1 MWKPKLNPVTER
13 RLRRFKS
20 IKRSYY
26 SFWIL
31 IGLYALSLISEVV
44 SNEKPL
50 VVRSDGEWRF
60 PILFFYP
67 DNLFTDSGLYTRPD
81 YKLINQLPKFAESE
95 ENFMIFPLIPYGPY
109 ETISADSIELDD
121 VVYVSVNRKQ
131 LVGSLNV
138 DSEMKISRSNAGANF
153 FAVESERDLRLSLIH
168 I

>member
-60 PILFFYP
+60 PIFFFYP
-67 DNLFTDSGLYTRPD
+67 DDLFTGSGLYTRPD
-81 YKLINQLPKFAESE
+81 YKLINQSPKFTESE
-95 ENFMIFPLIPYGPY
+95 ENFMIFPLIPYGP
-109 ETISADSIELDD
+109 
-121 VVYVSVNRKQ
+121 
-131 LVGSLNV
+131 
-138 DSEMKISRSNAGANF
+138 
-153 FAVESERDLRLSLIH
+153 LSLIH